1 MAELKIRRGSF
12 LIQVHDKGDVAYAI
26 RVPDVKFN
34 DLKKIVIEVD
44 DVVAVGPHPE
54 IVIDIRKGNT
64 KHKKQKIKW
73 HGPGK
78 KYEAGAPGPP

>member
-12 LIQVHDKGDVAYAI
+12 LIQVHDKGDVAFAI

-44 DVVAVGPHPE
+44 ADTEPPHPE
-54 IVIDIRKGNT
+54 IVIDIRKKGGSR
-64 KHKKQKIKW
+64 KEQKIKW
-73 HGPGK
+73 DSAGK
-78 KYEAGAPGPP
+78 KYKAGAPGPP